1 LHYFSLYSDRSP
13 EWYRSHFASAEPGQ
27 ACGDI
32 TPYYLFHPEAPRRI
46 SQLLPDARLIV
57 LVRDPVARAISGYF
71 HSRRLQAEP
80 LPIEEAFAAEEER
93 LRRTNELLAAPGSR
107 HHSHQM
113 HSYLARSRYELQIRV
128 FLRHFPANQILV
140 IHSEDLFQGHLPT
153 WHRILDFIGVDRLP
167 LPNPIPR
174 ANEGTADTVG
184 LRPGFMLQLRQRLAP
199 TYEAMARDHSVHW

>member
-1 LHYFSLYSDRSP
+1 
-13 EWYRSHFASAEPGQ
+13 
-27 ACGDI
+27 
-32 TPYYLFHPEAPRRI
+32 
-46 SQLLPDARLIV
+46 
-57 LVRDPVARAISGYF
+57 
-71 HSRRLQAEP
+71 
-80 LPIEEAFAAEEER
+80 
-93 LRRTNELLAAPGSR
+93 
-107 HHSHQM
+107 M

-184 LRPGFMLQLRQRLAP
+184 LRPGFLLQLRQRLAP